1 MIAISRRAKS
11 GKTRS
16 TTTQNLPILFCCFL
30 AWGDLAL
37 AMAGTAT
44 EQFVGLG
51 KPALVI
57 PGAGPQF
64 TRLFAERQCDLLGES
79 VILVDD
85 PKSVGLVVKDL
96 LGDINKLTGMAG
108 NGLLRMGEAE
118 AAGGIAAKLV
128 ELWKL

>member
-1 MIAISRRAKS
+1 LLLVSS
-11 GKTRS
+11 D
-16 TTTQNLPILFCCFL
+16 FL

-37 AMAGTAT
+37 AMAGIAT

-108 NGLLRMGEAE
+108 NGLLRMGEAG
-118 AAGGIAAKLV
+118 AAGRIAAKLV